1 MNNYQWYTEQWENLQ
16 ERMIC
21 CFIVVDGGCFQVG
34 LSWKAAAGKK

>member
-21 CFIVVDGGCFQVG
+21 CFIVDGGCFS
-34 LSWKAAAGKK
+34 SWFKLEATAGKK